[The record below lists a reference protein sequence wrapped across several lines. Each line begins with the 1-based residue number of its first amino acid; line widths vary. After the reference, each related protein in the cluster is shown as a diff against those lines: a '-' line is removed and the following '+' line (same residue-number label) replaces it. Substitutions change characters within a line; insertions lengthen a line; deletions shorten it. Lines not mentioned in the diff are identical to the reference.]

1 MEAYIKIQNLSKK
14 IKNNIVLDNINLTLY
29 KGKIYGFRGINGS
42 GNTML
47 FRAIC
52 GLITPTDG
60 EIIILIP
67 IKIQIKYIKVE
78 IFIFFFIL

>member
-1 MEAYIKIQNLSKK
+1 MAGIVDNTAASRSDIK
-14 IKNNIVLDNINLTLY
+14 
-29 KGKIYGFRGINGS
+29 
-42 GNTML
+42 L
-47 FRAIC
+47 F
-52 GLITPTDG
+52 LKTDG

>member
-1 MEAYIKIQNLSKK
+1 MIEVKNVTKK
-14 IKNNIVLDNINLTLY
+14 YGKFIAVDNISFTINEGEIIGLLGPNGA
-29 KGKIYGFRGINGS
+29 GKS
-42 GNTML
+42 TTMNM
-47 FRAIC
+47 
-52 GLITPTDG
+52 ITGYLEPTDG